1 MKEHIHIERRE
12 KNERD
17 RLQVI
22 KSCDLIERELRKL
35 EAICDNYHIG
45 SSRTIV
51 KWSNLEP
58 MFTNVRDIG
67 NRAINRKYE
76 RNESVRKK

>member
-1 MKEHIHIERRE
+1 MKEHIHIERKE

-17 RLQVI
+17 RLQVL

-35 EAICDNYHIG
+35 ESICDNYQIG

-58 MFTNVRDIG
+58 MFTNIREIG

-76 RNESVRKK
+76 RNESIRKG

>member
-1 MKEHIHIERRE
+1 MKEQIQIERKE
-12 KNERD
+12 KNEAD
-17 RLQVI
+17 RLQVL

-35 EAICDNYHIG
+35 ESICDNYYIG

-58 MFTNVRDIG
+58 MFTNVREIG

-76 RNESVRKK
+76 LNESIRKA

>member
-1 MKEHIHIERRE
+1 MKEQIHIERKE

-17 RLQVI
+17 RLQVL

-35 EAICDNYHIG
+35 ETICDNYHIG

-51 KWSNLEP
+51 KWSNLDP
-58 MFTNVRDIG
+58 MFTNIREIG
-67 NRAINRKYE
+67 SRAINRKYE
-76 RNESVRKK
+76 RNESIRKG